1 MGVKRMSELSQSIA
15 RLNMKVD
22 TLSRQARES
31 KERWNTLRFPRIEMV
46 LRKLR
51 EKADK
56 MIRVDSLDPQVLIKK
71 TVRMYQGSQEE
82 FTRREIRNLPFVI
95 FSSELS
101 MPVAKFAL
109 RQVNLDKTSCFRRL
123 LFAYF
128 SDYEP
133 KERKTEWIRTVLWKQ
148 MQKNDRRVRSI
159 HFLQDFPQLLAKD
172 GASQMA
178 EFFSGGNL
186 YDGLKRL
193 SFPST
198 LYGSNFVKAAIVNA
212 FQMDIGLDAK
222 QNLLEDLTKDPRY
235 NKEWV
240 SNKVVGPVT
249 ISVDEEGSDSAKNWL
264 MQLIFRYMGDPR
276 GNDTAWLYVEEEAK
290 EIFLHWLV
298 KNDFAVFFHIIASTA
313 DDKWKYR
320 QDFWSAYMDE
330 IRASRIIIGPKAK
343 LMLNDRPKE
352 EKSKLMAYDY
362 LEGKSSDTS
371 LLVFTIGQYTFI
383 EVSYNGKLR
392 IYSREKS
399 PIQIFAQGHRTIP
412 YSHLINSDTE
422 KEFVHTNPRGRGPSW
437 QPKVR
442 DWIYDYCGIWRE
454 EQQWKV
460 KV

>member
-1 MGVKRMSELSQSIA
+1 MIQ
-15 RLNMKVD
+15 VD
-22 TLSRQARES
+22 R
-31 KERWNTLRFPRIEMV
+31 
-46 LRKLR
+46 
-51 EKADK
+51 
-56 MIRVDSLDPQVLIKK
+56 LDPQVLIKK

-109 RQVNLDKTSCFRRL
+109 RQVDLDKMSCFRRL

-128 SDYEP
+128 RDYEP

-222 QNLLEDLTKDPRY
+222 QNLLNDLTKDPRY

-240 SNKVVGPVT
+240 SNKVVGPVI

-352 EKSKLMAYDY
+352 EKSKLMAYDF

-383 EVSYNGKLR
+383 EVSYNGRLR
-392 IYSREKS
+392 IYSRAKS

-442 DWIYDYCGIWRE
+442 NWIYDHCGIWRE

-460 KV
+460 

>member
-1 MGVKRMSELSQSIA
+1 MSELSQSID
-15 RLNMKVD
+15 RLNRKAN

-31 KERWNTLRFPRIEMV
+31 KEQWITLCLPQIETV

-109 RQVNLDKTSCFRRL
+109 RQVDLDKTSCFRRL

-128 SDYEP
+128 RDYEP
-133 KERKTEWIRTVLWKQ
+133 KERKTEWIRTVLGKQ
-148 MQKNDRRVRSI
+148 MQKSDRMVGTI
-159 HFLQDFPQLLAKD
+159 HFLQDFPQLLDKD

-186 YDGLKRL
+186 YDGLKIL
-193 SFPST
+193 SFPPT

-222 QNLLEDLTKDPRY
+222 QKLLKDLTENLVYEELVP
-235 NKEWV
+235 
-240 SNKVVGPVT
+240 KVVGPVI

-264 MQLIFRYMGDPR
+264 MQLIFRKMGDPR
-276 GNDTAWLYVEEEAK
+276 GNNTAWLHVEEEAQ

-298 KNDFAVFFHIIASTA
+298 KNDFAVFFHIIAKTA
-313 DDKWKYR
+313 DRRWKYR
-320 QDFWSAYMDE
+320 QAFWSAYMDE
-330 IRASRIIIGPKAK
+330 IRASRIIIGPKARFI
-343 LMLNDRPKE
+343 LNQE
-352 EKSKLMAYDY
+352 EKSKLMAYDF

-371 LLVFTIGQYTFI
+371 LLVFTIGRYTFI

-399 PIQIFAQGHRTIP
+399 PIQIFSQRPRTIP

-422 KEFVHTNPRGRGPSW
+422 KEFVHTNPMGRGPNW

-442 DWIYDYCGIWRE
+442 NWIYDHCGIWRE

-460 KV
+460 

>member
-1 MGVKRMSELSQSIA
+1 MSELSQSID
-15 RLNMKVD
+15 RLNRKA
-22 TLSRQARES
+22 TALSRQARES
-31 KERWNTLRFPRIEMV
+31 KERWITLCLPRIEMV
-46 LRKLR
+46 HKKLR

-56 MIRVDSLDPQVLIKK
+56 MIQVDRLDPQVLIKK

-109 RQVNLDKTSCFRRL
+109 RQVDLDKMSCFRRL

-222 QNLLEDLTKDPRY
+222 QNLLNDLTKDPRY

-240 SNKVVGPVT
+240 SNKVVGPVI

-343 LMLNDRPKE
+343 AKLMLNDRPKE

-383 EVSYNGKLR
+383 EVSYNGRLR

-399 PIQIFAQGHRTIP
+399 PIQIFSQRHRTIY
-412 YSHLINSDTE
+412 YSDLINSDTE
-422 KEFVHTNPRGRGPSW
+422 EEFVHTNPRGRGPNW

-442 DWIYDYCGIWRE
+442 DWIYDHCGIWRK

-460 KV
+460 QP

>member
-1 MGVKRMSELSQSIA
+1 MSELSQSIA
-15 RLNMKVD
+15 RLTMKA
-22 TLSRQARES
+22 TALNRQAGES
-31 KERWNTLRFPRIEMV
+31 HERWKVLRFPHTEAV
-46 LRKLR
+46 CRKLSGM
-51 EKADK
+51 ADR
-56 MIRVDSLDPQVLIKK
+56 MISVNPIDLQVLVKK
-71 TVRMYQGSQEE
+71 AVRMYQGSREE
-82 FTRREIRNLPFVI
+82 FNWREIRSLPFVI
-95 FSSELS
+95 FSPEVTL
-101 MPVAKFAL
+101 PAARYILKQIDL
-109 RQVNLDKTSCFRRL
+109 EKTTCFRRL

-128 SDYEP
+128 RGYKP
-133 KERKTEWIRTVLWKQ
+133 KESKTEWIRTVLWKQ

-172 GASQMA
+172 GVSQMA
-178 EFFSGGNL
+178 EFFSEGDLYGGL
-186 YDGLKRL
+186 QTL

-222 QNLLEDLTKDPRY
+222 QNLLKTLTENPVYKGLVP
-235 NKEWV
+235 
-240 SNKVVGPVT
+240 KVVGPVI

-264 MQLIFRYMGDPR
+264 MQLVFRYMGDPR
-276 GNDTAWLYVEEEAK
+276 GNNTAWLHVEEEAK

-313 DDKWKYR
+313 DSMWKYR
-320 QDFWSAYMDE
+320 QAFWGAYMDE
-330 IRASRIIIGPKAK
+330 IRASRIIIGQKAK

-383 EVSYNGKLR
+383 EVSHNGKLR
-392 IYSREKS
+392 VYSREKS
-399 PIQIFAQGHRTIP
+399 PIQIFSQRHRTIY
-412 YSHLINSDTE
+412 YSDLINSDTE
-422 KEFVHTNPRGRGPSW
+422 EEFVHTNPRGRGPNW

-442 DWIYDYCGIWRE
+442 DWIYDHCGIWRK

-460 KV
+460 QP

>member
-1 MGVKRMSELSQSIA
+1 MSELSQSID
-15 RLNMKVD
+15 RLNRKANI
-22 TLSRQARES
+22 LSRQARES
-31 KERWNTLRFPRIEMV
+31 KEHWITLRLPQTEMV
-46 LRKLR
+46 LRELR
-51 EKADK
+51 KKADK
-56 MIRVDSLDPQVLIKK
+56 MIQVDPLDLQVLVKK
-71 TVRMYQGSQEE
+71 TVRIYQGSQEE

-95 FSSELS
+95 FSPELS

-109 RQVNLDKTSCFRRL
+109 RQVDLDKPSCFRRF
-123 LFAYF
+123 LFAYIRG
-128 SDYEP
+128 YEL
-133 KERKTEWIRTVLWKQ
+133 KERKTEWIRTVLCKQ
-148 MQKNDRRVRSI
+148 MQRNDRMVRSI

-172 GASQMA
+172 GVSQMA
-178 EFFSGGNL
+178 EFFSGGDL
-186 YDGLKRL
+186 YSGLQRL

-222 QNLLEDLTKDPRY
+222 QNLLKALTKDPRY
-235 NKEWV
+235 KGLV
-240 SNKVVGPVT
+240 PKVVGPVI

-276 GNDTAWLYVEEEAK
+276 GNNTAWLYVEEEAK

-298 KNDFAVFFHIIASTA
+298 KNDFAVFFHIIAKTA
-313 DDKWKYR
+313 DAKWKYR

-343 LMLNDRPKE
+343 KLILNDLPKE

-371 LLVFTIGQYTFI
+371 LLVFTIRQYTFI
-383 EVSYNGKLR
+383 EVSYDGKLR
-392 IYSREKS
+392 IYSRAKS

-422 KEFVHTNPRGRGPSW
+422 KEFVHTNPMGRGPNW

-442 DWIYDYCGIWRE
+442 NWIYDHCGIWRE

>member
-1 MGVKRMSELSQSIA
+1 MSELSQSIA
-15 RLNMKVD
+15 RLNRKAN

-31 KERWNTLRFPRIEMV
+31 KERWNTLRFPRIETV
-46 LRKLR
+46 LRELR
-51 EKADK
+51 KKADK
-56 MIRVDSLDPQVLIKK
+56 MIQVDPLDLQVLVKK
-71 TVRMYQGSQEE
+71 TVRIYQGSQEE

-95 FSSELS
+95 FSPELS

-109 RQVNLDKTSCFRRL
+109 RQVDLDKPSCFRRF
-123 LFAYF
+123 LFAYIRG
-128 SDYEP
+128 YEP
-133 KERKTEWIRTVLWKQ
+133 KERKTEWIRTVLCKQ
-148 MQKNDRRVRSI
+148 MQRNDGMVRSI
-159 HFLQDFPQLLAKD
+159 HFLQNFPQLLAKD
-172 GASQMA
+172 GISQMA
-178 EFFSGGNL
+178 EFFSEGDLSGGL
-186 YDGLKRL
+186 QRL
-193 SFPST
+193 SFPLT

-222 QNLLEDLTKDPRY
+222 QNLLKALTENPVYKGLVP
-235 NKEWV
+235 
-240 SNKVVGPVT
+240 KVVGPVI

-264 MQLIFRYMGDPR
+264 MQLIFRFMGDPR

-313 DDKWKYR
+313 DRRWKYR
-320 QDFWSAYMDE
+320 QAFWSAYMDE
-330 IRASRIIIGPKAK
+330 IRASRIIIGQKAK
-343 LMLNDRPKE
+343 LILNDRSKE
-352 EKSKLMAYDY
+352 EKSKLMAYDF

-392 IYSREKS
+392 IYSRAKS

-422 KEFVHTNPRGRGPSW
+422 QEFVHTNPMGRGPNW

-442 DWIYDYCGIWRE
+442 NWIYDYCGIWRE

-460 KV
+460 

>member
-1 MGVKRMSELSQSIA
+1 MSKLSQSIA
-15 RLNMKVD
+15 RLNRKAD
-22 TLSRQARES
+22 ILSRQARES
-31 KERWNTLRFPRIEMV
+31 KEHWITLRLPQTEMV
-46 LRKLR
+46 LRELR
-51 EKADK
+51 KKVDK
-56 MIRVDSLDPQVLIKK
+56 MIQVDPLDLQVLVKK
-71 TVRMYQGSQEE
+71 TVRIYQGSQEE

-95 FSSELS
+95 FSPELS
-101 MPVAKFAL
+101 MPAAKFAL
-109 RQVNLDKTSCFRRL
+109 RQVDLDKPSCSRRF
-123 LFAYF
+123 LFAYIRG
-128 SDYEP
+128 YKP
-133 KERKTEWIRTVLWKQ
+133 KERKTEWIRIVLWKQ
-148 MQKNDRRVRSI
+148 MQKNDGMVKSI

-172 GASQMA
+172 GVSQMA
-178 EFFSGGNL
+178 EFFSEGDLSGGL
-186 YDGLKRL
+186 QRL
-193 SFPST
+193 SFPLT

-222 QNLLEDLTKDPRY
+222 QNLLKTLTKDPRY
-235 NKEWV
+235 KGLV
-240 SNKVVGPVT
+240 PQVVGPVI

-276 GNDTAWLYVEEEAK
+276 GNDTAWLYVEEEAQ

-298 KNDFAVFFHIIASTA
+298 KNDFAVFFHIIAKTA
-313 DDKWKYR
+313 DAKWRYR

-330 IRASRIIIGPKAK
+330 IRASRIIIGPKARFI
-343 LMLNDRPKE
+343 LNDLPKE

-383 EVSYNGKLR
+383 EVSYDGKLR
-392 IYSREKS
+392 IYSRAKS

-422 KEFVHTNPRGRGPSW
+422 KEFVHTNPMGRGPNW

-442 DWIYDYCGIWRE
+442 NWIYDHCGIWRE

>member
-1 MGVKRMSELSQSIA
+1 
-15 RLNMKVD
+15 
-22 TLSRQARES
+22 
-31 KERWNTLRFPRIEMV
+31 
-46 LRKLR
+46 
-51 EKADK
+51 
-56 MIRVDSLDPQVLIKK
+56 MIRVDPLDQKVLVKK
-71 TVRMYQGSQEE
+71 TERMYQGSQEE

-109 RQVNLDKTSCFRRL
+109 RQVDLDKTSCFRRL

-128 SDYEP
+128 RGYEP

-148 MQKNDRRVRSI
+148 MQRNDRMGRNI
-159 HFLQDFPQLLAKD
+159 HFLQDFPQLLAQD
-172 GASQMA
+172 GVSQMA
-178 EFFSGGNL
+178 EFFSEGDLYGGL
-186 YDGLKRL
+186 QIL

-222 QNLLEDLTKDPRY
+222 QNLLKDLTKNPVY
-235 NKEWV
+235 EELV
-240 SNKVVGPVT
+240 HKVVGPVI
-249 ISVDEEGSDSAKNWL
+249 ISVDEEGNDSAKNWL

-298 KNDFAVFFHIIASTA
+298 KNDFAVFFHIIAKTA
-313 DDKWKYR
+313 DAKWKYR

-343 LMLNDRPKE
+343 QLILNDLPKE

-383 EVSYNGKLR
+383 EVSYSGRLR
-392 IYSREKS
+392 IYSRAKS

-422 KEFVHTNPRGRGPSW
+422 KEFVHTNPRGRGQSW

-442 DWIYDYCGIWRE
+442 NWIYDHCGIWRE

>member
-1 MGVKRMSELSQSIA
+1 MSELSQSIA
-15 RLNMKVD
+15 RLNWKANI
-22 TLSRQARES
+22 LSRQARES
-31 KERWNTLRFPRIEMV
+31 KERWITLRLPQTEMV
-46 LRKLR
+46 LRELR
-51 EKADK
+51 KKADK
-56 MIRVDSLDPQVLIKK
+56 MIQVDPLDLQVLVKK

-95 FSSELS
+95 FSPELS

-109 RQVNLDKTSCFRRL
+109 RQMDLDKPSCSRRF
-123 LFAYF
+123 LFAYIRG
-128 SDYEP
+128 YEP
-133 KERKTEWIRTVLWKQ
+133 KERKTEWIRTVLCKQ
-148 MQKNDRRVRSI
+148 MQRNDGMVRSI
-159 HFLQDFPQLLAKD
+159 HFLQNFPQLLAKD
-172 GASQMA
+172 GVSQMA
-178 EFFSGGNL
+178 EFFSEGDIDG
-186 YDGLKRL
+186 GLKKL
-193 SFPST
+193 FFPRT

-222 QNLLEDLTKDPRY
+222 QNLLKALTKDPRY
-235 NKEWV
+235 KGLV
-240 SNKVVGPVT
+240 PKVVGPVI

-298 KNDFAVFFHIIASTA
+298 KNDFAVFFHIIAKTA
-313 DDKWKYR
+313 DAKWQYR

-352 EKSKLMAYDY
+352 EKSKLMAYDF

-371 LLVFTIGQYTFI
+371 LLVFTMGQYTFI
-383 EVSYNGKLR
+383 EVSHDGKLR
-392 IYSREKS
+392 IYSRAKS
-399 PIQIFAQGHRTIP
+399 PIQIFAQGHRWID
-412 YSHLINSDTE
+412 YSNLINSDAE
-422 KEFVHTNPRGRGPSW
+422 KEFVHTNPMGRGPNW

-442 DWIYDYCGIWRE
+442 NWIYDHCGIWRE

>member
-1 MGVKRMSELSQSIA
+1 
-15 RLNMKVD
+15 
-22 TLSRQARES
+22 
-31 KERWNTLRFPRIEMV
+31 MV

-56 MIRVDSLDPQVLIKK
+56 MIRVDPLDQKVLVKK
-71 TVRMYQGSQEE
+71 TVRIYQGSQEE

-95 FSSELS
+95 SSSELS

-109 RQVNLDKTSCFRRL
+109 RQVDLDKTSCFRRL

-128 SDYEP
+128 RDYEP

-172 GASQMA
+172 GVSQMA
-178 EFFSGGNL
+178 EFFSEGDLYGGL
-186 YDGLKRL
+186 QIL

-222 QNLLEDLTKDPRY
+222 QNLLKDLTENRSYRVLVP
-235 NKEWV
+235 
-240 SNKVVGPVT
+240 KVVGPVI
-249 ISVDEEGSDSAKNWL
+249 ISVDEEGNDSAKNWL

-298 KNDFAVFFHIIASTA
+298 KNDFAVFFHIIAKTA
-313 DDKWKYR
+313 DAKWKYR

-343 LMLNDRPKE
+343 QLILNDLPKE

-383 EVSYNGKLR
+383 EVSYSGRLR
-392 IYSREKS
+392 IYSRAKS

-422 KEFVHTNPRGRGPSW
+422 QEFVHTNPRGRGQSW

-442 DWIYDYCGIWRE
+442 NWIYDHCGIWRE

>member
-1 MGVKRMSELSQSIA
+1 MSELSQSIA
-15 RLNMKVD
+15 RLNRKAN

-31 KERWNTLRFPRIEMV
+31 KEQWITLCLPQIETV

-56 MIRVDSLDPQVLIKK
+56 MIRVDPLDLQVLVKK
-71 TVRMYQGSQEE
+71 TERMYQGSQEE

-95 FSSELS
+95 FSPELS
-101 MPVAKFAL
+101 MPAAKFAL
-109 RQVNLDKTSCFRRL
+109 RPVDLDKPSCFRRL

-128 SDYEP
+128 RGYKP
-133 KERKTEWIRTVLWKQ
+133 KESKTEWIRTVLGKQ
-148 MQKNDRRVRSI
+148 MQKSDRMVGTI
-159 HFLQDFPQLLAKD
+159 HFLQDFPQLLDKD

-178 EFFSGGNL
+178 EFFSEGNL
-186 YDGLKRL
+186 YGGLQRL

-222 QNLLEDLTKDPRY
+222 QVLLENLTKDQVYKGLVPQ
-235 NKEWV
+235 
-240 SNKVVGPVT
+240 VVGPV
-249 ISVDEEGSDSAKNWL
+249 IINVDEEGSDSAKNWL
-264 MQLIFRYMGDPR
+264 MQLVFRYMGDPR
-276 GNDTAWLYVEEEAK
+276 GNDTAWLYVEEKAK

-298 KNDFAVFFHIIASTA
+298 KNDFAVFFHIIAKTA
-313 DDKWKYR
+313 DRRWKYR
-320 QDFWSAYMDE
+320 QAFWSAYMDE
-330 IRASRIIIGPKAK
+330 IRASRIIIGQKAK
-343 LMLNDRPKE
+343 LILNQLPSE
-352 EKSKLMAYDY
+352 EKRKLMAYDY

-383 EVSYNGKLR
+383 EVSYSGRLR
-392 IYSREKS
+392 IYSRAKS

-422 KEFVHTNPRGRGPSW
+422 QEFVHTNPMGRGPNW

-442 DWIYDYCGIWRE
+442 NWIYDYCGIWRE

-460 KV
+460 QP

>member
-1 MGVKRMSELSQSIA
+1 MSELSQSIA
-15 RLNMKVD
+15 RLNMKAK

-31 KERWNTLRFPRIEMV
+31 KERWNTLRLPRTEMV

-56 MIRVDSLDPQVLIKK
+56 MIRVDPLDQQVLVKK

-82 FTRREIRNLPFVI
+82 FTRREIRNLPFGI
-95 FSSELS
+95 TSSELS

-109 RQVNLDKTSCFRRL
+109 RQVDLDKTSCFRRL

-148 MQKNDRRVRSI
+148 MQRNDRMGRNI
-159 HFLQDFPQLLAKD
+159 HFLQDFPQLLDKD
-172 GASQMA
+172 GVSQMA
-178 EFFSGGNL
+178 EFFSEGNL
-186 YDGLKRL
+186 RDALKTL
-193 SFPST
+193 SFPPT
-198 LYGSNFVKAAIVNA
+198 LSGSNFVKAAIVKA

-222 QNLLEDLTKDPRY
+222 QVLLENLTKDQVYKGLVPQ
-235 NKEWV
+235 
-240 SNKVVGPVT
+240 VVGPV
-249 ISVDEEGSDSAKNWL
+249 IINVDEEGSDSAKNWL
-264 MQLIFRYMGDPR
+264 MQLVFREMGDPR
-276 GNDTAWLYVEEEAK
+276 GNNTAWLYVEEKAK

-313 DDKWKYR
+313 DRRWKYR
-320 QDFWSAYMDE
+320 QAFWSAYMDE
-330 IRASRIIIGPKAK
+330 IRASRIIIGQKAK
-343 LMLNDRPKE
+343 LILNDRPKE
-352 EKSKLMAYDY
+352 EKSKLMAYDF

-392 IYSREKS
+392 IYSRAKS

-422 KEFVHTNPRGRGPSW
+422 QEFVHTNPMGRGPNW

-442 DWIYDYCGIWRE
+442 NWIYDHCGIWRE

>member
-1 MGVKRMSELSQSIA
+1 MSKLSQSIA

-31 KERWNTLRFPRIEMV
+31 KERWNTLCLPRTEMV

-95 FSSELS
+95 TSSELS

-109 RQVNLDKTSCFRRL
+109 RQVDLDKTSCFRRL

-128 SDYEP
+128 RDYEP
-133 KERKTEWIRTVLWKQ
+133 KERKTEWIRTVLGKQ

-193 SFPST
+193 SFPSN

-222 QNLLEDLTKDPRY
+222 QNLLKTLTKDPRY

-240 SNKVVGPVT
+240 SNKVVGPVI
-249 ISVDEEGSDSAKNWL
+249 ISVDEEGGDSAKNWL
-264 MQLIFRYMGDPR
+264 MQLIFLYMGDPR

-298 KNDFAVFFHIIASTA
+298 KNDFAVFFHIIAKTA
-313 DDKWKYR
+313 DRRWKYR

-343 LMLNDRPKE
+343 QLILNDLPKE

-383 EVSYNGKLR
+383 EVSYSGRLR
-392 IYSREKS
+392 IYSRAKS

-422 KEFVHTNPRGRGPSW
+422 KEFIHTNPRGRGQSW

-442 DWIYDYCGIWRE
+442 NWIYDHCGIWRE

>member
-15 RLNMKVD
+15 RLNMKATV
-22 TLSRQARES
+22 LSRQARES
-31 KERWNTLRFPRIEMV
+31 KERWITLLLPQTGRV

-56 MIRVDSLDPQVLIKK
+56 MIQVDPLDQKVLVKK

-95 FSSELS
+95 FSSALS

-109 RQVNLDKTSCFRRL
+109 RQVDLDKTSCFRRL

-133 KERKTEWIRTVLWKQ
+133 KERKTELIRTVLWKQ
-148 MQKNDRRVRSI
+148 MQRNDRMGRNV

-172 GASQMA
+172 GVSQMA
-178 EFFSGGNL
+178 EFFSEGDLYGGL
-186 YDGLKRL
+186 QTL

-222 QNLLEDLTKDPRY
+222 QNLLKTLTENPVYKGLVP
-235 NKEWV
+235 
-240 SNKVVGPVT
+240 KVVGPVI

-264 MQLIFRYMGDPR
+264 MQLVFRYMGDPR

-298 KNDFAVFFHIIASTA
+298 KNDFAVFFHIIAKTA
-313 DDKWKYR
+313 DAKWKYR

-343 LMLNDRPKE
+343 QLILNDLPKE

-383 EVSYNGKLR
+383 EVSYSGRLR
-392 IYSREKS
+392 IYSRAKS

-412 YSHLINSDTE
+412 YSYLINSDTE
-422 KEFVHTNPRGRGPSW
+422 KEFVHTNPRGRGQSW

-442 DWIYDYCGIWRE
+442 NWIYDHCGIWRE

-460 KV
+460 QP

>member
-1 MGVKRMSELSQSIA
+1 
-15 RLNMKVD
+15 
-22 TLSRQARES
+22 
-31 KERWNTLRFPRIEMV
+31 
-46 LRKLR
+46 
-51 EKADK
+51 
-56 MIRVDSLDPQVLIKK
+56 MIRVDPLDQQVLVKK

-95 FSSELS
+95 TSSELS
-101 MPVAKFAL
+101 MPAAKFAL
-109 RQVNLDKTSCFRRL
+109 RQVDLDKTSCFRRL

-128 SDYEP
+128 RDYEP

-148 MQKNDRRVRSI
+148 MQRNDRMGRNI
-159 HFLQDFPQLLAKD
+159 HFLQDFPQLLAQD
-172 GASQMA
+172 GVSQMA
-178 EFFSGGNL
+178 EFFSEGDLYGGL
-186 YDGLKRL
+186 QIL

-222 QNLLEDLTKDPRY
+222 QKLLKDLTKNPVY
-235 NKEWV
+235 EKLV
-240 SNKVVGPVT
+240 HKVVGPVI

-264 MQLIFRYMGDPR
+264 MQLVFRYMGDPR
-276 GNDTAWLYVEEEAK
+276 GNNTAWLHVEEEAK

-313 DDKWKYR
+313 DSMWKYR
-320 QDFWSAYMDE
+320 QAFWSAYMDE
-330 IRASRIIIGPKAK
+330 IRASRIIIGQKAK
-343 LMLNDRPKE
+343 LILNDLPKE

-383 EVSYNGKLR
+383 EVSHNGKLR
-392 IYSREKS
+392 IYSRAKS
-399 PIQIFAQGHRTIP
+399 PIQIFSQGHRKIP
-412 YSHLINSDTE
+412 YSNLINSDTE
-422 KEFVHTNPRGRGPSW
+422 QEFVHTNPKGKGPNW

-442 DWIYDYCGIWRE
+442 NWIYDHCGIWRE

>member
-1 MGVKRMSELSQSIA
+1 MIQ
-15 RLNMKVD
+15 VD
-22 TLSRQARES
+22 
-31 KERWNTLRFPRIEMV
+31 P
-46 LRKLR
+46 
-51 EKADK
+51 
-56 MIRVDSLDPQVLIKK
+56 LDLQVLVKK
-71 TVRMYQGSQEE
+71 TERMYQGSQEE

-95 FSSELS
+95 FSPELS

-109 RQVNLDKTSCFRRL
+109 RQVDLDKTSCFRRL

-128 SDYEP
+128 RGYEP
-133 KERKTEWIRTVLWKQ
+133 KESKTEWIRTVLGKQ
-148 MQKNDRRVRSI
+148 MQKSDRMVGTI
-159 HFLQDFPQLLAKD
+159 HFLQDFPQLLDKD

-178 EFFSGGNL
+178 EFFSEGNL
-186 YDGLKRL
+186 YGGLQRL

-222 QNLLEDLTKDPRY
+222 QNLLKDLTENPVYKGLVP
-235 NKEWV
+235 
-240 SNKVVGPVT
+240 KVVGPVI

-264 MQLIFRYMGDPR
+264 MQLIFQYMGDPR
-276 GNDTAWLYVEEEAK
+276 GNDTAWLYVEKKAK

-298 KNDFAVFFHIIASTA
+298 KNDFASTA
-313 DDKWKYR
+313 DRRWKYR
-320 QDFWSAYMDE
+320 QAFWSAYMDE
-330 IRASRIIIGPKAK
+330 IRASRIIIGQKAK
-343 LMLNDRPKE
+343 LILNDRPKE
-352 EKSKLMAYDY
+352 EKSKLMAYDF

-392 IYSREKS
+392 IYSRAKS

-422 KEFVHTNPRGRGPSW
+422 QEFVHTNPMGRGPNW

-442 DWIYDYCGIWRE
+442 NWIYDHCDIWRE

>member
-1 MGVKRMSELSQSIA
+1 MSELSQTIA
-15 RLNMKVD
+15 RLNMKAN

-31 KERWNTLRFPRIEMV
+31 KERWNTLRLPRTEMV

-56 MIRVDSLDPQVLIKK
+56 MIRVDPLDQQVLVKK

-95 FSSELS
+95 SSSELS
-101 MPVAKFAL
+101 MPAAKFAL
-109 RQVNLDKTSCFRRL
+109 RQVDLDKTSCFRRL

-148 MQKNDRRVRSI
+148 MQRNDRMGRNI
-159 HFLQDFPQLLAKD
+159 HFLQDFPQLLDKD
-172 GASQMA
+172 GVSQMA
-178 EFFSGGNL
+178 EFFSEGNL
-186 YDGLKRL
+186 RDALKTL
-193 SFPST
+193 SFPPS
-198 LYGSNFVKAAIVNA
+198 LSGSNFVKAAIVKA

-222 QNLLEDLTKDPRY
+222 QVLLENLTKDQVYKGLVPQ
-235 NKEWV
+235 
-240 SNKVVGPVT
+240 VVGPV
-249 ISVDEEGSDSAKNWL
+249 IINVDEEGSDSAKNWL
-264 MQLIFRYMGDPR
+264 MQLVFREMGDPR
-276 GNDTAWLYVEEEAK
+276 GNNTAWLYVEEKAK

-313 DDKWKYR
+313 DSMWKYR
-320 QDFWSAYMDE
+320 QAFWGAYMDE
-330 IRASRIIIGPKAK
+330 IRASRIIIGQKAK
-343 LMLNDRPKE
+343 LILNQLPSE
-352 EKSKLMAYDY
+352 EKRKLMAYDY

-383 EVSYNGKLR
+383 EVSHNGKLR
-392 IYSREKS
+392 VYSREKS
-399 PIQIFAQGHRTIP
+399 PIQIFSQRHRTIY
-412 YSHLINSDTE
+412 YSDLINSDTE
-422 KEFVHTNPRGRGPSW
+422 EEFVHTNPRGRGPNW

-442 DWIYDYCGIWRE
+442 NWIYDHCGIWRE

>member
-1 MGVKRMSELSQSIA
+1 
-15 RLNMKVD
+15 
-22 TLSRQARES
+22 
-31 KERWNTLRFPRIEMV
+31 
-46 LRKLR
+46 
-51 EKADK
+51 
-56 MIRVDSLDPQVLIKK
+56 MIRVDPLDQKVLVKK
-71 TVRMYQGSQEE
+71 TVRIYQGSQEE

-95 FSSELS
+95 SSSELS

-109 RQVNLDKTSCFRRL
+109 RQVDLDKTSCFRRL

-128 SDYEP
+128 RDYEP

-172 GASQMA
+172 GVSQMA
-178 EFFSGGNL
+178 EFFSEGDLYGGL
-186 YDGLKRL
+186 QIL

-222 QNLLEDLTKDPRY
+222 QNLLKDLTENRSYRVLVP
-235 NKEWV
+235 
-240 SNKVVGPVT
+240 KVVGPVI
-249 ISVDEEGSDSAKNWL
+249 ISVDEEGNDSAKNWL

-298 KNDFAVFFHIIASTA
+298 KNDFAVFFHIIAKTA
-313 DDKWKYR
+313 DAKWKYR

-343 LMLNDRPKE
+343 QLILNDLPKE

-383 EVSYNGKLR
+383 EVSYSGRLR
-392 IYSREKS
+392 IYSRAKS

-422 KEFVHTNPRGRGPSW
+422 QEFVHTNPRGRGQSW

-442 DWIYDYCGIWRE
+442 NWIYDHCGIWRE

>member
-1 MGVKRMSELSQSIA
+1 MSELSQSIA
-15 RLNMKVD
+15 RLNRKAN

-31 KERWNTLRFPRIEMV
+31 KERWNTLRFPRIETV
-46 LRKLR
+46 LRELR
-51 EKADK
+51 KKADK
-56 MIRVDSLDPQVLIKK
+56 MIQVDPLDLQVLVKK
-71 TVRMYQGSQEE
+71 TVRIYQGSQEE

-95 FSSELS
+95 FSPELS

-109 RQVNLDKTSCFRRL
+109 RQVDLDKPSCFRRF
-123 LFAYF
+123 LFAYIRG
-128 SDYEP
+128 YES
-133 KERKTEWIRTVLWKQ
+133 KERKTEWIRTVLCKQ
-148 MQKNDRRVRSI
+148 MQRNDGMVRSI
-159 HFLQDFPQLLAKD
+159 HFLQNFPQLLAKD
-172 GASQMA
+172 GISQMA
-178 EFFSGGNL
+178 EFFSEGDLSGGL
-186 YDGLKRL
+186 QRL
-193 SFPST
+193 SFPLT

-222 QNLLEDLTKDPRY
+222 QNLLKALTKDPRY
-235 NKEWV
+235 KGLV
-240 SNKVVGPVT
+240 PKVVGPVI

-264 MQLIFRYMGDPR
+264 MQLIFRFMGDPR

-313 DDKWKYR
+313 DRRWKYR
-320 QDFWSAYMDE
+320 QAFWSAYMDE
-330 IRASRIIIGPKAK
+330 IRASRIIIGQKAK
-343 LMLNDRPKE
+343 LILNDRSKE
-352 EKSKLMAYDY
+352 EKSKLMAYDF

-392 IYSREKS
+392 IYSRAKS

-422 KEFVHTNPRGRGPSW
+422 QEFVHTNPMGRGPNW

-442 DWIYDYCGIWRE
+442 NWIYDYCGIWRE

-460 KV
+460 

>member
-1 MGVKRMSELSQSIA
+1 MSELSQTIA
-15 RLNMKVD
+15 RLNMKAN

-31 KERWNTLRFPRIEMV
+31 KERWNTLRLPRTEMV

-56 MIRVDSLDPQVLIKK
+56 MIRVDPLDQQVLVKK

-95 FSSELS
+95 SSSELS
-101 MPVAKFAL
+101 MPAAKFAL
-109 RQVNLDKTSCFRRL
+109 RQVDLDKTSCFRRL

-148 MQKNDRRVRSI
+148 MQRNDRMGRNI
-159 HFLQDFPQLLAKD
+159 HFLQDFPQLLDKD
-172 GASQMA
+172 GVSQMA
-178 EFFSGGNL
+178 EFFSEGNL
-186 YDGLKRL
+186 RDALKTL
-193 SFPST
+193 SFPPT
-198 LYGSNFVKAAIVNA
+198 LSGSNFVKAAIVKA

-222 QNLLEDLTKDPRY
+222 QVLLENLTKDQVYKGLVPQ
-235 NKEWV
+235 
-240 SNKVVGPVT
+240 VVGPV
-249 ISVDEEGSDSAKNWL
+249 IINVDEEGSDSAKNWL
-264 MQLIFRYMGDPR
+264 MQLVFREMGDPR
-276 GNDTAWLYVEEEAK
+276 GNNTAWLYVEEKAK

-313 DDKWKYR
+313 DSMWKYR
-320 QDFWSAYMDE
+320 QAFWGAYMDE
-330 IRASRIIIGPKAK
+330 IRASRIIIGQKAK
-343 LMLNDRPKE
+343 LILNQLPSE
-352 EKSKLMAYDY
+352 EKRKLMAYDY

-383 EVSYNGKLR
+383 EVSHNGKLR
-392 IYSREKS
+392 VYSREKS
-399 PIQIFAQGHRTIP
+399 PIQIFSQRHRTIY
-412 YSHLINSDTE
+412 YSDLINSDTE
-422 KEFVHTNPRGRGPSW
+422 EEFVHTNPRGRGPNW

-442 DWIYDYCGIWRE
+442 DWIYDHCGIWRK

-460 KV
+460 QP

>member
-1 MGVKRMSELSQSIA
+1 MSELSQSID
-15 RLNMKVD
+15 RLNRKAN

-31 KERWNTLRFPRIEMV
+31 KERWITLRLPQTGRV
-46 LRKLR
+46 LRELR
-51 EKADK
+51 KKADK
-56 MIRVDSLDPQVLIKK
+56 MIQVDPLDLQVLVKK

-109 RQVNLDKTSCFRRL
+109 RPVDLDKPSCFRRL

-128 SDYEP
+128 RGYKP
-133 KERKTEWIRTVLWKQ
+133 KESKTEWIRTVLWKQ
-148 MQKNDRRVRSI
+148 MQRNDRRVRSI

-172 GASQMA
+172 GVSQMA
-178 EFFSGGNL
+178 EFFSEGDLYGGL
-186 YDGLKRL
+186 QIL

-222 QNLLEDLTKDPRY
+222 QNLLKTLTENPVYKGLVP
-235 NKEWV
+235 
-240 SNKVVGPVT
+240 KVVGPVI

-264 MQLIFRYMGDPR
+264 MQLVFRYMGDPR
-276 GNDTAWLYVEEEAK
+276 GNNTAWLYVEEKAK

-298 KNDFAVFFHIIASTA
+298 KNDFAVFFHIIAKTA
-313 DDKWKYR
+313 DAKWKYR

-330 IRASRIIIGPKAK
+330 IRASRIIIGPKARFI
-343 LMLNDRPKE
+343 LNQE
-352 EKSKLMAYDY
+352 EKSKLMAYDF

-383 EVSYNGKLR
+383 EVSHNGKLR
-392 IYSREKS
+392 VYSREKS
-399 PIQIFAQGHRTIP
+399 PIQIFSQRHRTIY
-412 YSHLINSDTE
+412 YSDLINSDTE
-422 KEFVHTNPRGRGPSW
+422 EEFVHTNPRGRGPNW

-442 DWIYDYCGIWRE
+442 DWIYDHCGIWRK

-460 KV
+460 QP

>member
-1 MGVKRMSELSQSIA
+1 MGVKRMSELSQTIA
-15 RLNMKVD
+15 RLNMKAN

-31 KERWNTLRFPRIEMV
+31 KERWNTLRLPRTEMV

-56 MIRVDSLDPQVLIKK
+56 MIRVDPLDQQVLVKK

-95 FSSELS
+95 SSSELS
-101 MPVAKFAL
+101 MPAAKFAL
-109 RQVNLDKTSCFRRL
+109 RQVDLDKTSCFRRL

-148 MQKNDRRVRSI
+148 MQRNDRMGRNI
-159 HFLQDFPQLLAKD
+159 HFLQDFPQLLDKD
-172 GASQMA
+172 GVSQMA
-178 EFFSGGNL
+178 EFFSEGNL
-186 YDGLKRL
+186 RDALKTL
-193 SFPST
+193 SFPPT
-198 LYGSNFVKAAIVNA
+198 LSGSNFVKAAIVKA

-222 QNLLEDLTKDPRY
+222 QVLLENLTKDQVYKGLVPQ
-235 NKEWV
+235 
-240 SNKVVGPVT
+240 VVGPV
-249 ISVDEEGSDSAKNWL
+249 IINVDEEGSDSAKNWL
-264 MQLIFRYMGDPR
+264 MQLVFREMGDPR
-276 GNDTAWLYVEEEAK
+276 GNNTAWLYVEEKAK

-313 DDKWKYR
+313 DSMWKYR
-320 QDFWSAYMDE
+320 QAFWGAYMDE
-330 IRASRIIIGPKAK
+330 IRASRIIIGQKAK
-343 LMLNDRPKE
+343 LILNQLPSE
-352 EKSKLMAYDY
+352 EKRKLMAYDY

-383 EVSYNGKLR
+383 EVSHNGKLR
-392 IYSREKS
+392 VYSREKS
-399 PIQIFAQGHRTIP
+399 PIQIFSQRHRTIY
-412 YSHLINSDTE
+412 YSDLINSDTE
-422 KEFVHTNPRGRGPSW
+422 EEFVHTNPRGRGPNW

-442 DWIYDYCGIWRE
+442 DWIYDHCGIWRK

-460 KV
+460 QP

>member
-1 MGVKRMSELSQSIA
+1 MGVKRMSELSQTIA
-15 RLNMKVD
+15 RLNMKAN

-31 KERWNTLRFPRIEMV
+31 KERWNTLRLPRTEMV

-56 MIRVDSLDPQVLIKK
+56 MIRVDPLDQQVLVKK

-95 FSSELS
+95 SSSELS
-101 MPVAKFAL
+101 MPAAKFAL

-148 MQKNDRRVRSI
+148 MQRNDRMGRNI
-159 HFLQDFPQLLAKD
+159 HFLQDFPQLLDKD
-172 GASQMA
+172 GVSQMA
-178 EFFSGGNL
+178 EFFSEGNL
-186 YDGLKRL
+186 RDALKTL
-193 SFPST
+193 SFPPT
-198 LYGSNFVKAAIVNA
+198 LSGSNFVKAAIVKA

-222 QNLLEDLTKDPRY
+222 QVLLENLTKDQVYKGLVPQ
-235 NKEWV
+235 
-240 SNKVVGPVT
+240 VVGPV
-249 ISVDEEGSDSAKNWL
+249 IINVDEEGSDSAKNWL
-264 MQLIFRYMGDPR
+264 MQLVFREMGDPR
-276 GNDTAWLYVEEEAK
+276 GNNTAWLYVEEKAK

-313 DDKWKYR
+313 DSMWKYR
-320 QDFWSAYMDE
+320 QAFWGAYMDE
-330 IRASRIIIGPKAK
+330 IRASRIIIGQKAK
-343 LMLNDRPKE
+343 LILNQLPSE
-352 EKSKLMAYDY
+352 EKRKLMAYDY

-383 EVSYNGKLR
+383 EVSHNGKLR
-392 IYSREKS
+392 VYSREKS
-399 PIQIFAQGHRTIP
+399 PIQIFSQRHRTIY
-412 YSHLINSDTE
+412 YSDLINSDTE
-422 KEFVHTNPRGRGPSW
+422 EEFVHTNPRGRGPNW
-437 QPKVR
+437 HPKVR
-442 DWIYDYCGIWRE
+442 DWIYDHCGIWRK

-460 KV
+460 QP

>member
-1 MGVKRMSELSQSIA
+1 MSKLSQSIA
-15 RLNMKVD
+15 RLNRKAD
-22 TLSRQARES
+22 ILSRQARES
-31 KERWNTLRFPRIEMV
+31 KEHWITLRLPQTEMV
-46 LRKLR
+46 LRELR
-51 EKADK
+51 KKVDK
-56 MIRVDSLDPQVLIKK
+56 MIQVDPLDLQVLVKK
-71 TVRMYQGSQEE
+71 TVRIYQGSQEE

-95 FSSELS
+95 FSPELS
-101 MPVAKFAL
+101 MPAAKFAL
-109 RQVNLDKTSCFRRL
+109 RQVDLDKPSCSRRF
-123 LFAYF
+123 LFAYIRG
-128 SDYEP
+128 YKP

-148 MQKNDRRVRSI
+148 MQKNDGMVRSI

-172 GASQMA
+172 GVSQMA
-178 EFFSGGNL
+178 EFFSEGDLSGGL
-186 YDGLKRL
+186 QRL
-193 SFPST
+193 SFPLT

-222 QNLLEDLTKDPRY
+222 QNLLKTLTKDPRY
-235 NKEWV
+235 KGLV
-240 SNKVVGPVT
+240 PQVVGPVI

-276 GNDTAWLYVEEEAK
+276 GNDTAWLYVEEEAQ

-298 KNDFAVFFHIIASTA
+298 KNDFAVFFHIIAKTA
-313 DDKWKYR
+313 DAKWRYR

-330 IRASRIIIGPKAK
+330 IRASRIIIGPKARFI
-343 LMLNDRPKE
+343 LNDLPKE

-383 EVSYNGKLR
+383 EVSYDGKLR
-392 IYSREKS
+392 IYSRAKS

-422 KEFVHTNPRGRGPSW
+422 KEFVHTNPMGRGPNW

-442 DWIYDYCGIWRE
+442 NWIYDHCGIWRE

>member
-1 MGVKRMSELSQSIA
+1 MSELSQSIA
-15 RLNMKVD
+15 RLNMKAN

-31 KERWNTLRFPRIEMV
+31 KERWNTLRLPQTEMV

-56 MIRVDSLDPQVLIKK
+56 MIRVDPLDLQVLVKK

-95 FSSELS
+95 SSSELS

-109 RQVNLDKTSCFRRL
+109 RQVDLDKTSCFRRL

-128 SDYEP
+128 RDYEP

-148 MQKNDRRVRSI
+148 MQRNDRRVRSI

-172 GASQMA
+172 GVSQMA

-222 QNLLEDLTKDPRY
+222 QNLLKDLTENRSYRVLVP
-235 NKEWV
+235 
-240 SNKVVGPVT
+240 KVVGPVI

-313 DDKWKYR
+313 DAMWKYR
-320 QDFWSAYMDE
+320 QAFWSAYMDE
-330 IRASRIIIGPKAK
+330 IRASRIIIGQKAK
-343 LMLNDRPKE
+343 FILNHLPKE

-399 PIQIFAQGHRTIP
+399 PIQIFSQRHRMIF
-412 YSHLINSDTE
+412 YSDLINSDTE
-422 KEFVHTNPRGRGPSW
+422 EEFVHTNPRGSGPNW

-442 DWIYDYCGIWRE
+442 NWIYDHCDIWRE

-460 KV
+460 

>member
-1 MGVKRMSELSQSIA
+1 MSELSQSIA
-15 RLNMKVD
+15 RLNMKAN

-31 KERWNTLRFPRIEMV
+31 KERWNTLRLPQTEMV

-56 MIRVDSLDPQVLIKK
+56 MIRVDPLDLQVLVKK

-95 FSSELS
+95 SSSELS
-101 MPVAKFAL
+101 MPAAKFAL

-128 SDYEP
+128 RDYEP

-172 GASQMA
+172 GVSQMA
-178 EFFSGGNL
+178 EFFSEGDLYGGL
-186 YDGLKRL
+186 QTL

-222 QNLLEDLTKDPRY
+222 QNLLKDLTENRSYRVLVP
-235 NKEWV
+235 
-240 SNKVVGPVT
+240 KVVGPVI

-264 MQLIFRYMGDPR
+264 MQLVFRYMGDPR
-276 GNDTAWLYVEEEAK
+276 GNDTDWIYVEEEAK

-298 KNDFAVFFHIIASTA
+298 KNDFAVFFHIIAKTA
-313 DDKWKYR
+313 DAKWKYR

-343 LMLNDRPKE
+343 QLILNDLPKE

-383 EVSYNGKLR
+383 EVSYSGRLR
-392 IYSREKS
+392 IYSRAKS

-422 KEFVHTNPRGRGPSW
+422 KEFVHTNPRGRGQSW

-442 DWIYDYCGIWRE
+442 DWIYDHCGIWRE

>member
-1 MGVKRMSELSQSIA
+1 MSELSQTIA
-15 RLNMKVD
+15 RLNMKAN

-31 KERWNTLRFPRIEMV
+31 KERWNTLRLPRTEMV

-56 MIRVDSLDPQVLIKK
+56 MIRVDPLDQQVLVKK

-95 FSSELS
+95 SSSELS
-101 MPVAKFAL
+101 MPAAKFAL

-128 SDYEP
+128 RDYEP

-172 GASQMA
+172 GVSQMA
-178 EFFSGGNL
+178 EFFSEGDLYGGL
-186 YDGLKRL
+186 QTL

-222 QNLLEDLTKDPRY
+222 QNLLKDLTENRSYRVLVP
-235 NKEWV
+235 
-240 SNKVVGPVT
+240 KVVGPVI

-264 MQLIFRYMGDPR
+264 MQLVFRYMGDPR
-276 GNDTAWLYVEEEAK
+276 GNDTDWIYVEEKAK

-313 DDKWKYR
+313 DRRWKYR
-320 QDFWSAYMDE
+320 QAFWSAYMDE
-330 IRASRIIIGPKAK
+330 IRASRIIIGQKAK
-343 LMLNDRPKE
+343 LILNDRSKE
-352 EKSKLMAYDY
+352 EKSKLMAYDF

-392 IYSREKS
+392 IYSRAKS

-422 KEFVHTNPRGRGPSW
+422 QEFVHTNPRGRGPNW

-442 DWIYDYCGIWRE
+442 NWIYDHCGIWRE

>member
-1 MGVKRMSELSQSIA
+1 MGVKRMSKLSQSIA

-31 KERWNTLRFPRIEMV
+31 KERWNTLRLPRTEMV
-46 LRKLR
+46 LRELR
-51 EKADK
+51 KKADK
-56 MIRVDSLDPQVLIKK
+56 MIQVDSLDPQVLIKK

-109 RQVNLDKTSCFRRL
+109 RQVDLDKTSCFRRL

-148 MQKNDRRVRSI
+148 MQRNDRMGRNI

-172 GASQMA
+172 GVSQMA
-178 EFFSGGNL
+178 EFFSEGNL
-186 YDGLKRL
+186 RDALKTL
-193 SFPST
+193 SFPPT
-198 LYGSNFVKAAIVNA
+198 LSGSNFVKAAIVKA

-222 QNLLEDLTKDPRY
+222 QVLLENLTKDQVYKGLVPQ
-235 NKEWV
+235 
-240 SNKVVGPVT
+240 VVGPV
-249 ISVDEEGSDSAKNWL
+249 IINVDEEGSDSAKNWL
-264 MQLIFRYMGDPR
+264 MQLVFRHMGDPR
-276 GNDTAWLYVEEEAK
+276 GNNTAWLYVEEKAK

-313 DDKWKYR
+313 DRRWKYR
-320 QDFWSAYMDE
+320 QAFWSAYMDE
-330 IRASRIIIGPKAK
+330 IRASRIIIGQKAK
-343 LMLNDRPKE
+343 LILNDRPKE
-352 EKSKLMAYDY
+352 EKSKLMAYDF

-392 IYSREKS
+392 IYSRAQS

-422 KEFVHTNPRGRGPSW
+422 QEFVHTNPMGRGPNW

-442 DWIYDYCGIWRE
+442 NWIYDYCGIWRE

-460 KV
+460 